1 MKFKFKTQEYQTNAV
16 KNICKVF
23 EGQPYLDVVR
33 YTRDLGIKQFSDNI
47 QGNVFTGFNADDD
60 GFENAK
66 LLLDEARILE
76 NIKKV
81 QIANQYKVSDKLIHG
96 LGRCTLDIE
105 METGTGKTYVYIK
118 TIFELNKM
126 YGWSKFIIVVPSVAI
141 REGVKK
147 SFEITKEHFMEQY
160 GKKANYF
167 IYNSKR
173 LGELDS
179 FASSSNIQVMIIN
192 NQAFNSKKVDAKR
205 IYNELDAFQSRKPI
219 DVISKTR
226 PILILDEPQKLG
238 GKETQAGLVKFNPLF
253 SMNFSATHKKEHNL
267 VYALDALDAYNQSLV
282 KKIQVKGF
290 EVKNLRGTDGY
301 LYLQEIKRDEKNPPK
316 ARLEFEIKYNKSI
329 NREMR
334 LLKVGDN
341 LYPLSKEMEQYKDGY
356 KIEDINPYSK
366 SITFLNGEVLQ
377 VGEVCGDISEEYKR
391 RIQIRET
398 IQSHFEK
405 EESLFNAGIKCLSL
419 FFIDAV
425 KNYRDYSQ
433 PDTKGIYAKIFEEEY
448 KNILKNYIQ
457 QDTPYTNYLKSIAV
471 ENTHNGYFSIDKNTG
486 RETDSKDNKETGS
499 DDIAAYDLILKNKER
514 LLTFEEPTRF
524 IFSHSALREGWDNPN
539 IFQICALKQ
548 GGESGIAK
556 RQEVG
561 RGLRITVN
569 QFGERMDLEYCK
581 DRATFL
587 ELNCLTV
594 IASDSYKNFVEDI
607 QKDIQANL
615 ADRPTKA
622 TLDYFMG
629 KSLLDGKLVD
639 KDMASDIQSY
649 LRFSGYIDKEN
660 RLTDKYFEDKAKNC
674 LKEMPDILAPYTES
688 IHKLVQGIFDKSIL
702 NEMLVDANKVV
713 LQPNPLNENFHKK
726 KFQALWKQINH
737 KYIYTVEF
745 DSKELIDKSVAEIN
759 ESLFVTQL
767 KYTVTIGEQ
776 KKAINVEQVG
786 SGTSFYTGSTRTEHL
801 KGILSNS
808 TKYDLIGKISDGTK
822 LTRKT
827 VVQILRGIDKN
838 KFNLYRINPEEFI
851 AKVCKIVNEQKAATI
866 VEHIRYD
873 KIHGEYDSN
882 IFTTNPSKIDITTAF
897 KAKKAIQDYVVTDGM
912 AEKSIERKFVED
924 LDMEGNEVCVYAKL
938 PRSFQIP
945 TPVGNYSPDWAIAF
959 NDNSGVKHIFFVA
972 ETKGSMEKMQLRG
985 IEKAKTECVE
995 KLFNTLELAN
1005 NVRYGVVDSY
1015 ENLLN
1020 IMQTID

>member
-1 MKFKFKTQEYQTNAV
+1 M
-16 KNICKVF
+16 
-23 EGQPYLDVVR
+23 
-33 YTRDLGIKQFSDNI
+33 
-47 QGNVFTGFNADDD
+47 
-60 GFENAK
+60 
-66 LLLDEARILE
+66 
-76 NIKKV
+76 
-81 QIANQYKVSDKLIHG
+81 
-96 LGRCTLDIE
+96 
-105 METGTGKTYVYIK
+105 
-118 TIFELNKM
+118 
-126 YGWSKFIIVVPSVAI
+126 
-141 REGVKK
+141 
-147 SFEITKEHFMEQY
+147 
-160 GKKANYF
+160 
-167 IYNSKR
+167 
-173 LGELDS
+173 
-179 FASSSNIQVMIIN
+179 
-192 NQAFNSKKVDAKR
+192 
-205 IYNELDAFQSRKPI
+205 
-219 DVISKTR
+219 
-226 PILILDEPQKLG
+226 
-238 GKETQAGLVKFNPLF
+238 
-253 SMNFSATHKKEHNL
+253 
-267 VYALDALDAYNQSLV
+267 
-282 KKIQVKGF
+282 
-290 EVKNLRGTDGY
+290 
-301 LYLQEIKRDEKNPPK
+301 
-316 ARLEFEIKYNKSI
+316 
-329 NREMR
+329 
-334 LLKVGDN
+334 
-341 LYPLSKEMEQYKDGY
+341 
-356 KIEDINPYSK
+356 
-366 SITFLNGEVLQ
+366 
-377 VGEVCGDISEEYKR
+377 
-391 RIQIRET
+391 
-398 IQSHFEK
+398 
-405 EESLFNAGIKCLSL
+405 
-419 FFIDAV
+419 
-425 KNYRDYSQ
+425 
-433 PDTKGIYAKIFEEEY
+433 
-448 KNILKNYIQ
+448 
-457 QDTPYTNYLKSIAV
+457 
-471 ENTHNGYFSIDKNTG
+471 
-486 RETDSKDNKETGS
+486 
-499 DDIAAYDLILKNKER
+499 
-514 LLTFEEPTRF
+514 LTFEEPTRF

-561 RGLRITVN
+561 RGLRIAVN

-786 SGTSFYTGSTRTEHL
+786 SGTSFYTGSIRTEHL

-827 VVQILRGIDKN
+827 VVQILRGINKN